1 MRVMHQLPGRST
13 LPRWFRTTIAFGLT
27 AVATVWMISLLP
39 FLLLA
44 ALLISLILIP
54 VLRRLRQDMDA
65 AGISMDP
72 QRSHRSTVDITPWH
86 RQIRNL
92 WSSFSSRTDR

>member
-44 ALLISLILIP
+44 ALLLSLILIP

-65 AGISMDP
+65 AGRRGP
-72 QRSHRSTVDITPWH
+72 T
-86 RQIRNL
+86 L
-92 WSSFSSRTDR
+92 SSFRALRAEVMATTIPV

>member
-1 MRVMHQLPGRST
+1 MHQLPGRST
-13 LPRWFRTTIAFGLT
+13 LPRWLRTAIAFGLT

-44 ALLISLILIP
+44 ALLLSLILIP

-72 QRSHRSTVDITPWH
+72 QQSHRSAVDITPWLH
-86 RQIRNL
+86 QMRNL
-92 WSSFSSRTDR
+92 WGSFSSRTDR

>member
-1 MRVMHQLPGRST
+1 MHQLPGRST
-13 LPRWFRTTIAFGLT
+13 LPRWLRTAMAFGLT
-27 AVATVWMISLLP
+27 AVATVWLISLLP

-44 ALLISLILIP
+44 ALLLSLILIP

-72 QRSHRSTVDITPWH
+72 QQSHRSTVDITPWH
-86 RQIRNL
+86 RQMRNL